1 MPGTL
6 SSILRPLARQAHHR
20 TPMDSFVNPRSHP
33 TPRASRAPCPTTSD
47 PDQLVELHRH
57 CREGRLYDVENWVR
71 SGRPLQTAPGTPVV
85 PRKRATS
92 ALEIALA
99 AGNSALALL
108 LLCNGYDPNREPH
121 SPLDLALR
129 ARRFDLVDLL
139 LAWGADP
146 QGADLDDLFNTYRLD
161 LFERFQALGVSLT
174 AGHALASALAY
185 HTSNRP
191 LFGFAKRYRESD
203 PKIQTELNIALAHHV
218 GEGNEKGVQ
227 LSVWAGADPHA
238 PAPSLRFPTVSEADA
253 SADDGDRFFGFS
265 AVYEAC
271 LCGRAA
277 ILKRLGPD
285 PARDDFEELYR
296 AARGT
301 EVIEILLRLARPRDV
316 GALID
321 SHLRHMSLG
330 FSDWGAKYA
339 LSRLF
344 ELGVRW
350 EGSSAETIAAV
361 RWSLLKL
368 PDHTFVDVVK
378 LLATEGHCEQENLRE
393 LARTPSMLRR
403 LKRVGFIHASL
414 GEPGQVPQP
423 RPTRAREVLSKLGVV
438 VPKPAKPLRL
448 PRTVRIGPSRANGG
462 QVRLD
467 RAGLYE
473 AVWSQPVA
481 TLAEQWGLS
490 GPGLKKVCRRLQIP
504 VPPRGYWARVKVGQR
519 QRRPAL
525 PRLPAGEAEEIII
538 AI

>member
-1 MPGTL
+1 M
-6 SSILRPLARQAHHR
+6 H
-20 TPMDSFVNPRSHP
+20 SFVDPRSNP
-33 TPRASRAPCPTTSD
+33 TPRASLAPCLTASE

-57 CREGRLYDVENWVR
+57 CREGRLYEVEAWVR
-71 SGRPLQTAPGTPVV
+71 SGHPLQTAPGTPVV
-85 PRKRATS
+85 PRKRAKS

-99 AGNSALALL
+99 AGNSAMALL

-146 QGADLDDLFNTYRLD
+146 QGADLDGLFNTYRLD
-161 LFERFQALGVSLT
+161 LFERFQALGVDLT

-227 LSVWAGADPHA
+227 LSLWAGADPHA

-253 SADDGDRFFGFS
+253 SADDGDRFLGFS

-301 EVIEILLRLARPRDV
+301 EVIEVLVRLARPRDV
-316 GALID
+316 GALLD
-321 SHLRHMSLG
+321 SHLRLRLG
-330 FSDWGAKYA
+330 FGDWGATYA

-350 EGSSAETIAAV
+350 ERSSAGTIAAV

-378 LLATEGHCEQENLRE
+378 LLATGNYCEPENLRE

-403 LKRVGFIHASL
+403 LKRVGFIHDSL
-414 GEPGQVPQP
+414 GGRGRVPPP
-423 RPTRAREVLSKLGVV
+423 RPARAREVLSKLGMVAQ
-438 VPKPAKPLRL
+438 KPVKPPRL
-448 PRTVRIGPSRANGG
+448 PRIVRIGQWRANGG
-462 QVRLD
+462 MMRLD

-490 GPGLKKVCRRLQIP
+490 GPGVKKVCRRLQIP
-504 VPPRGYWARVKVGQR
+504 GPPRGYGATLQAGQR

-525 PRLPAGEAEEIII
+525 HGLPLGEAEEIMI
-538 AI
+538 AIRD